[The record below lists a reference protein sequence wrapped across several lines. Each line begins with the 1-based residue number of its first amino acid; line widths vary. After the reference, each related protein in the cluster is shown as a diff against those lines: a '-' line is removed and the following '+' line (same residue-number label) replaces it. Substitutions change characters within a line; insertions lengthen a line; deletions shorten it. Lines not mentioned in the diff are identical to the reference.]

1 MFNISYEK
9 CFYESISDLPI
20 MKMTNLKKIK
30 NFFNLTDKQLSSRL
44 GINIIYLNNVM
55 NGRGILSGK
64 TTIRLLNE
72 LKIDFNCIY
81 NREEVEYEKESCIGI
96 VISSDSDLTED
107 EKEDI
112 AMKVFSKYD
121 NNNKSIYIPIFKDIE
136 EKNDFINLNKI
147 TREELSFLDDKAY
160 KELFE
165 NFNNARC
172 HNVKKYTYL
181 IIGVV
186 KEVVDENIKY
196 DYSKNID
203 LEKVNVLM
211 SIPFKKIKKMRFT
224 PTQYNVE
231 DDKVILDNKY
241 NVITA
246 SGLQNKQLLSSDEY
260 SELSKNCIRIYT
272 LSNEKAI
279 NKLKHYRIIYGYTYE
294 EMAEMLNLTKDSY
307 RAIESSYQK
316 ISTSVMYRIENVL
329 GVTLESIL
337 DTNVYCKKFCK

>member
-1 MFNISYEK
+1 MFNISCEK

-30 NFFNLTDKQLSSRL
+30 NFFELTDKQLSSRL

-81 NREEVEYEKESCIGI
+81 NREDVEYEKESCIGI
-96 VISSDSDLTED
+96 VISSDLALKED
-107 EKEDI
+107 EKENI

-121 NNNKSIYIPIFKDIE
+121 NNNKSIYIPMFKDIAV
-136 EKNDFINLNKI
+136 KDDCINLDHI
-147 TREELSFLDDKAY
+147 TREDLSFLSDKAY

-165 NFNNARC
+165 KFNNTKC

-186 KEVVDENIKY
+186 KEVIDENIKY

-203 LEKVNVLM
+203 FEKVNVLM
-211 SIPFKKIKKMRFT
+211 IVPI
-224 PTQYNVE
+224 
-231 DDKVILDNKY
+231 
-241 NVITA
+241 
-246 SGLQNKQLLSSDEY
+246 
-260 SELSKNCIRIYT
+260 
-272 LSNEKAI
+272 
-279 NKLKHYRIIYGYTYE
+279 
-294 EMAEMLNLTKDSY
+294 
-307 RAIESSYQK
+307 
-316 ISTSVMYRIENVL
+316 
-329 GVTLESIL
+329 
-337 DTNVYCKKFCK
+337 